1 MGNTNLNNHIIR
13 DCSTGNNFV
22 PSIIDN
28 NENLQ
33 HTSNPNMNLD
43 TSHINNIDMTALA
56 PQNITFEFYFPL
68 PNDTRIYHVT
78 YTELNSVGIAQLL
91 NDRINLSHILNHR
104 LPYHYNIQNL
114 IRQEIVQKSTPQQSF
129 DTMDIQRNFQEYSD
143 NNVFDVSSILSI
155 QQPVDYQQD
164 VIPQQSFDTMDIQR
178 NFQESSDNNANDV
191 SSISLIP
198 VDYKQ
203 DTISQQPFDNIKFEF
218 YLPLPNDV
226 YTYHVTY
233 TELNLTEIAQ
243 LLNNRIDLS
252 HIPNHRLP
260 YHYNVQRLIRQE
272 IVQQSIGYQ
281 QNTSPQRS
289 LDTIDV
295 QPIYQEYLENT
306 SACVV
311 SSISPILQPVDYQ
324 QDAIAQQTFD
334 TMDIQPTI
342 QEYSDNNA
350 YDTSSVPPNSL
361 GDTSTTSN

>member
-1 MGNTNLNNHIIR
+1 MENTNLNNRIIR
-13 DCSTGNNFV
+13 DYSTGN

-33 HTSNPNMNLD
+33 HTSNPNMNLN

-56 PQNITFEFYFPL
+56 SQNITFEFYLPL

-91 NDRINLSHILNHR
+91 NNRINLSHFLNHR
-104 LPYHYNIQNL
+104 LPHHYNIQHL

-129 DTMDIQRNFQEYSD
+129 DNMDIQRNFQEYSD
-143 NNVFDVSSILSI
+143 NNAFDVSSILPI
-155 QQPVDYQQD
+155 QQPN
-164 VIPQQSFDTMDIQR
+164 IQ
-178 NFQESSDNNANDV
+178 
-191 SSISLIP
+191 IIM
-198 VDYKQ
+198 
-203 DTISQQPFDNIKFEF
+203 
-218 YLPLPNDV
+218 
-226 YTYHVTY
+226 
-233 TELNLTEIAQ
+233 LTT
-243 LLNNRIDLS
+243 
-252 HIPNHRLP
+252 LP

-281 QNTSPQRS
+281 QNTIPQQS

-295 QPIYQEYLENT
+295 QPIYQEYSDNT
-306 SACVV
+306 SACDV

-324 QDAIAQQTFD
+324 QDAIPQQSFN

-350 YDTSSVPPNSL
+350 YDASSVPPNSPD
-361 GDTSTTSN
+361 DTSTTSS

>member
-13 DCSTGNNFV
+13 DYSTGNNFV

-28 NENLQ
+28 NENFQ
-33 HTSNPNMNLD
+33 HTSMILD

-56 PQNITFEFYFPL
+56 PQNITFEFYLPL

-114 IRQEIVQKSTPQQSF
+114 IRQEIVQKSTSQQSF

-143 NNVFDVSSILSI
+143 NNVFDVSSILPI

>member
-1 MGNTNLNNHIIR
+1 MGNTNLNNHIIQ
-13 DCSTGNNFV
+13 DHSTGNNFV
-22 PSIIDN
+22 SSNIDN
-28 NENLQ
+28 NENFQ
-33 HTSNPNMNLD
+33 HTSNPNMNLN

-56 PQNITFEFYFPL
+56 SQNITFEFYLPL

-91 NDRINLSHILNHR
+91 NNRINLSHFLNHR
-104 LPYHYNIQNL
+104 LPHHYNIQHL

-129 DTMDIQRNFQEYSD
+129 DNMDIQRNFQEYSD
-143 NNVFDVSSILSI
+143 NNAFDVSSILPI

-164 VIPQQSFDTMDIQR
+164 VIPQQSFDTMDIQL
-178 NFQESSDNNANDV
+178 NFQEHSDNNANDV
-191 SSISLIP
+191 FSISLIP

-203 DTISQQPFDNIKFEF
+203 DTISQQSFDNIKFEF

-226 YTYHVTY
+226 YIYHVTY

-252 HIPNHRLP
+252 HIPIHRLP

-281 QNTSPQRS
+281 QNTVPQQS

-295 QPIYQEYLENT
+295 QPIYQEYSDNT
-306 SACVV
+306 SACDV

-324 QDAIAQQTFD
+324 QDAIPQQSFD

-350 YDTSSVPPNSL
+350 YDASSVPPNSPD
-361 GDTSTTSN
+361 DTSS